1 MDILI
6 SSISQKQRVAFGNN
20 DQKRLRSKGQWK
32 LGGDTVRRMVFVVV
46 LSVMIGLLMNFTSVR
61 ADFYKWIDDK
71 GDVHFTDEYSN
82 IPEKYLPVIETRKT
96 PIESPVSSVNKKP
109 TPEPAPESPKSVE
122 QETSSVFRG
131 VIKEIDKTARTIVV
145 TGAVKTMVFPVPE
158 DTTIITYFGKHIL
171 FTELRAEMSVVV
183 EHIQK
188 GEEIHTLKIKLE
200 TMPSGV
206 ETRQELKA
214 EGKYEGPKY
223 GGPTY
228 AGPKYVGPKYEGPKY
243 KAPKK

>member
-1 MDILI
+1 ML
-6 SSISQKQRVAFGNN
+6 
-20 DQKRLRSKGQWK
+20 
-32 LGGDTVRRMVFVVV
+32 
-46 LSVMIGLLMNFTSVR
+46 GLLMNFPLVR

-82 IPEKYLPVIETRKT
+82 IPEKYLPVIETRKA
-96 PIESPVSSVNKKP
+96 PIESPVPSINKKP
-109 TPEPAPESPKSVE
+109 TPELAPESSKPLE

-131 VIKEIDKTARTIVV
+131 VIGEIDKTARTIVV
-145 TGAVKTMVFPVPE
+145 TGAVNTMVFPIPE
-158 DTTIITYFGKHIL
+158 DTSITTYFGKHIL
-171 FTELRAEMSVVV
+171 FTELRTEMSVAV
-183 EHIQK
+183 EHMQK

-206 ETRQELKA
+206 ETKQELQG

-223 GGPTY
+223 GGPKY
-228 AGPKYVGPKYEGPKY
+228 AGPKYVGPKYEAPKF